1 MYLDA
6 GPKPGKMGKIAAGRA
21 SGVKLFSRL
30 YKCVLLI
37 NPYRIGRGPG
47 YQTVAGVAQQGTREN
62 YATAKHSEDK
72 RRKRG
77 GRRVKNQREVWKERH
92 TLVRVGTLNKGGK
105 LVREIKG

>member
-1 MYLDA
+1 MHIVD
-6 GPKPGKMGKIAAGRA
+6 KPIPDRSRPGLPTTAAD
-21 SGVKLFSRL
+21 
-30 YKCVLLI
+30 
-37 NPYRIGRGPG
+37 
-47 YQTVAGVAQQGTREN
+47 VAQQGTNEN

-77 GRRVKNQREVWKERH
+77 ERRVKNQREVWKERH